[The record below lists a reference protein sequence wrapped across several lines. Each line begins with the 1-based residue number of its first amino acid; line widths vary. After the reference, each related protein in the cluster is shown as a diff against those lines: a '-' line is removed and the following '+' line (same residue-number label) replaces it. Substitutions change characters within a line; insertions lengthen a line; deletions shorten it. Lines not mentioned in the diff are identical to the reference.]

1 MILVLSLDGGSGW
14 RAVCGAGLGVGR
26 PGFVVTPVAGSEEAC
41 LQRQKIQELEE
52 SKNDDKRL
60 KSSNSF
66 LAVATAGVNLLASD
80 AHGKKSEQPGNEG
93 GGCS

>member
-60 KSSNSF
+60 KSSLYRMENNA
-66 LAVATAGVNLLASD
+66 AVNMGCHITTV
-80 AHGKKSEQPGNEG
+80 SEQTKLQVNQLP
-93 GGCS
+93 